1 MKKTVL
7 VTGAAG
13 FIGSHLVERL
23 LSMGHQ
29 VVGVDNF
36 DGSYSPTIKWAN
48 ICTIRDRDGFLLV
61 EGDIRDAPLL
71 DRVFS
76 ENDIGVVV
84 HLAARAG
91 VRPSLEQPLLY
102 QDINIRGTLNLLEAS
117 RAFGVEQ
124 FLFASSSSV
133 YGLNGKAPFNEEAKV
148 SYPISPYAASKAAAE
163 LYCRTYSYLYH
174 LPVVV
179 LRLFTVYGPR
189 QRPEMAIHRFVKRVD
204 QEEEVTIFG
213 NGTAKRDYTYI
224 DDIVVGFEAAL
235 AHQEEAF
242 SIFNLGRGKA
252 VDLRHLLRVIEEALG
267 KKARIKNLAPQPGEV
282 SITLADISKA
292 QALLGYQ
299 PRVSIEEGVPLF
311 VQWYVDNRRR
321 EDEGS
326 SSH

>member
-1 MKKTVL
+1 MKKAVL

-13 FIGSHLVERL
+13 FIGSHLVEQL
-23 LSMGHQ
+23 LCMGYQ
-29 VVGVDNF
+29 VVGLDNF
-36 DGSYSPTIKWAN
+36 DDSYSPAIKWAN
-48 ICTIRDRDGFLLV
+48 ICTMQDRDGFLLV

-311 VQWYVDNRRR
+311 VRWYVDNRRR